1 MALALYQGLLA
12 GLEDRLHRIERPP
25 VITLTTDFGT
35 HDGYVGTMKGVIL
48 ALLPDAQIVDISHDI
63 TPQQIHEAAFIL
75 YRAYR
80 YFPASTVHVAVV
92 DPGVGTTRRPIVLA
106 TRHGT
111 FVGPDNGIFTYVLR
125 AEQATTDNPEV
136 EGRPAWIG
144 GMWGVAPNWAG
155 NEQHQPTATSSSS
168 SSPPASSL
176 PRAYHLTNPD
186 YWLASVSNT
195 FHGRDVF
202 APVAAHLASGATPD
216 RMGEPISL
224 RTLVQLPTRAPRLY
238 KTAQGTVVSGQVIYV
253 DRFGNAI
260 TNLPQRLL
268 DPLLNNCPT
277 APVIE
282 VADHRIIGLS
292 TSYSDVQEGTPVA
305 LIGSEKLVEIAV
317 RNASAAQRLKLRPG
331 DPVRITFATS

>member
-1 MALALYQGLLA
+1 
-12 GLEDRLHRIERPP
+12 
-25 VITLTTDFGT
+25 
-35 HDGYVGTMKGVIL
+35 
-48 ALLPDAQIVDISHDI
+48 
-63 TPQQIHEAAFIL
+63 
-75 YRAYR
+75 
-80 YFPASTVHVAVV
+80 
-92 DPGVGTTRRPIVLA
+92 
-106 TRHGT
+106 
-111 FVGPDNGIFTYVLR
+111 
-125 AEQATTDNPEV
+125 
-136 EGRPAWIG
+136 
-144 GMWGVAPNWAG
+144 
-155 NEQHQPTATSSSS
+155 
-168 SSPPASSL
+168 
-176 PRAYHLTNPD
+176 
-186 YWLASVSNT
+186 
-195 FHGRDVF
+195 
-202 APVAAHLASGATPD
+202 
-216 RMGEPISL
+216 MGEPISL